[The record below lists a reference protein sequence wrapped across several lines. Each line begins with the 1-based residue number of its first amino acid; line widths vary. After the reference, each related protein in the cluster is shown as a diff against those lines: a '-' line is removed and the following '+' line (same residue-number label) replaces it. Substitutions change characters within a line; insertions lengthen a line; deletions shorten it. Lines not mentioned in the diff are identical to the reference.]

1 MNKPKISELLL
12 GYSKSDRHSLLRT
25 LAASALLMALAT
37 ICKAFLVLSVPM
49 LGVEGQEI
57 NFGYTMIMFS
67 GALFGPVW
75 GGLVGLGADFL
86 GFLLDNNGYAYSPGL
101 AVTNIFVGCF
111 SGIISVAFREK
122 LKKLYVLIPFC
133 FLTMTLASLNNSLWL
148 TVIYGMVK
156 KSFWAFSLPR
166 LGFTVLV
173 NFPLNTIILFTLM
186 TKVEPILRK
195 SGLLPKRLK

>member
-12 GYSKSDRHSLLRT
+12 GYRKSDRHSLLRA

-37 ICKAFLVLSVPM
+37 ICKAFLVVSVPM

-67 GALFGPVW
+67 GALFGPMW

-101 AVTNIFVGCF
+101 AVTNIFIGCF
-111 SGIISVAFREK
+111 SGAVFNTSDYPPVKRLEEK
-122 LKKLYVLIPFC
+122 KQSNRHSAALQYFSSY
-133 FLTMTLASLNNSLWL
+133 FS
-148 TVIYGMVK
+148 YR
-156 KSFWAFSLPR
+156 FSLCKMF
-166 LGFTVLV
+166 L
-173 NFPLNTIILFTLM
+173 LF
-186 TKVEPILRK
+186 
-195 SGLLPKRLK
+195 